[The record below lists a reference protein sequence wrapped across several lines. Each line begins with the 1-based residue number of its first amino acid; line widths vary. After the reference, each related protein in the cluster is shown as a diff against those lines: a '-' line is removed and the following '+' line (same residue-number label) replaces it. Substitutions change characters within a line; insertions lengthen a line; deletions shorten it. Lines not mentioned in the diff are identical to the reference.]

1 MKNVFKW
8 NYSVLL
14 IHQAKLKGSKFL
26 LLSLIRGIWESVSQ
40 FLYHLILPYSIGRIK
55 WKTANKTKNCCH
67 YDICIDYLLEG
78 STLIELGWVKCLKR
92 VLCFFPFI
100 SILFTSPFSPLVQ
113 YTLFQIQSTAR
124 PEMCLSYEYS
134 FCKRSIHN

>member
-1 MKNVFKW
+1 MFLNKIIQCCLSIRPNCREVNDYCPW
-8 NYSVLL
+8 SEVYESQSVNFY
-14 IHQAKLKGSKFL
+14 I
-26 LLSLIRGIWESVSQ
+26 IRFHIVLEGLNE
-40 FLYHLILPYSIGRIK
+40 
-55 WKTANKTKNCCH
+55 KTANQTKNNCH

-78 STLIELGWVKCLKR
+78 STVIELGWVKCLKR
-92 VLCFFPFI
+92 VLCFLPFI